1 MLIRIVIII
10 DSLKVGGAQKLV
22 ATLVSSAPKEQLELT
37 IVNLAEKNSSVIL
50 EQIRTAGVQVHSF
63 PSSSLVDPIRLKQLV
78 DFLRTEKFDLIH
90 THLTYANILGC
101 LAGYYVDI
109 PVVTTIHSTNK
120 ENRRPLDFLI
130 TQLEVMA
137 FRQFARR
144 IMAVGYTVADAYKN
158 RLGDRIVDVI
168 PNGIPISE
176 LLPDGI
182 KMKLRQEIL
191 KDISRPVIIT
201 VGRFVQVKGFED
213 LIDAFSLLQK
223 RIPRPMLIMI
233 GSGRMLNQIKKKISD
248 LNLVD
253 SVNCLGER
261 SDVSHILSI
270 GDIYVNASHREGLP
284 LTILEAM
291 MSGLPI
297 VATAVGDIP
306 RVVKDEETGL
316 IVPPHEPKRLALAMD
331 QLLDAPAKIRTMGMA
346 ARLTAIREYSIDVWM
361 KRLSALYR
369 EALEPTNG

>member
-1 MLIRIVIII
+1 MRIVIII

-22 ATLVSSAPKEQLELT
+22 ATLVSSAPREQLELT
-37 IVNLAEKNSSVIL
+37 VVSLTEENSSTIL
-50 EQIRTAGVQVHSF
+50 EQIRTAGVHVYSF
-63 PSSSLVDPIRLKQLV
+63 PSGSLMDPNRLKRLV
-78 DFLRTEKFDLIH
+78 DFLRMEKFDLIH

-101 LAGYYVDI
+101 LAGSYVDT
-109 PVVTTIHSTNK
+109 PVVTTIHSTNRD
-120 ENRRPLDFLI
+120 NRRPLDFLI
-130 TQLEVMA
+130 AQLEVLTV
-137 FRQFARR
+137 RQFARR
-144 IMAVGYTVADAYKN
+144 IMAVGYTVADAYRN
-158 RLGDRIVDVI
+158 RLGGRIVDVI

-176 LLPDGI
+176 QLSDEI
-182 KMKLRQEIL
+182 KMKLRQEIS
-191 KDISRPVIIT
+191 KDVSRPMLIT

-223 RIPRPMLIMI
+223 RNPKPMLIMI

-248 LNLVD
+248 MNLVD

-261 SDVSHILSI
+261 SDISHLLSI
-270 GDIYVNASHREGLP
+270 GDIYVNSSHREGLP

-297 VATAVGDIP
+297 VATAVGDVP
-306 RVVKDEETGL
+306 RVVINEETGL

-346 ARLTAIREYSIDVWM
+346 ARLIAIREYSIDVWM
-361 KRLSALYR
+361 ERLSSLYK
-369 EALEPTNG
+369 EVLEPANG